1 MAVIGWIVRVIAVL
15 FLIRLVLR
23 FFAGANRRPAAPRT
37 SSRTPATREG
47 GHLVRDPNC
56 GTYLPVAR
64 ALRVG
69 SASDPLYFCSDTCRE
84 AWAAKRKAG

>member
-1 MAVIGWIVRVIAVL
+1 MAVIGWIVR
-15 FLIRLVLR
+15 FLVVPDPAHAAFLR
-23 FFAGANRRPAAPRT
+23 GSESPPAAPRT

-56 GTYLPVAR
+56 GTYLPIAR

>member
-1 MAVIGWIVRVIAVL
+1 MSAIGWILRAIAVL

-23 FFAGANRRPAAPRT
+23 FFAGATRRPSAART
-37 SSRTPATREG
+37 SSRTPAAREG